1 VTQQPPSKPNW
12 RVSPRLR
19 SHARALRKDMTPAE
33 RIIWYALRA
42 HRLNGAGFRRQAPIG
57 PYIADFVSH
66 GARLI
71 MEIDGGQHFEDGHER
86 RDAIRDAF
94 LNAEGY
100 RVLRFDNHQVMTNR
114 QGVLNRIAEVLG
126 EAAPSLPSPA
136 SGRGG
141 EAAASGSKSRSKS
154 RSKSSSA
161 EPSR

>member
-1 VTQQPPSKPNW
+1 M
-12 RVSPRLR
+12 R

-42 HRLNGAGFRRQAPIG
+42 HRLNGAAFRRQAPIG

-66 GARLI
+66 TAMLI
-71 MEIDGGQHFEDGHER
+71 IEIDGGQHFEDGHEQ
-86 RDAIRDAF
+86 RDAIRDAY

-114 QGVLNRIAEVLG
+114 QGVLTRIAEVLG

-141 EAAASGSKSRSKS
+141 EAAASESRDPGGAESS
-154 RSKSSSA
+154 R
-161 EPSR
+161 